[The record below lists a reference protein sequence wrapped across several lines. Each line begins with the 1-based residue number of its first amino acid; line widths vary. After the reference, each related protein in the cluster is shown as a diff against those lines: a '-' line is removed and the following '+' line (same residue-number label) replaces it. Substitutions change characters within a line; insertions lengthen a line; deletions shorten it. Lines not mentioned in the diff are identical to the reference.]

1 MQALY
6 QSMNRSAGFGYTDL
20 GCDMNFY
27 ILGLLTRTCSSASED
42 EMKYIK
48 VLYLWKSED
57 KELLGKE
64 EV

>member
-1 MQALY
+1 
-6 QSMNRSAGFGYTDL
+6 
-20 GCDMNFY
+20 MNFY